1 MYHELRDLV
10 AASPDGKTSEGT
22 IAVSTDNGSVML
34 TIHTVRTMGTVRL
47 SVHQARG
54 IATLLEE
61 GAMEIAT
68 ERYFGAANV

>member
-10 AASPDGKTSEGT
+10 AASPDGNTLEGA

-34 TIHTVRTMGTVRL
+34 TIHTPRTIAMVRL

-61 GAMEIAT
+61 GAMEITT

>member
-22 IAVSTDNGSVML
+22 VAISTDNGSIML
-34 TIHTVRTMGTVRL
+34 TTHTYDWVGAVRL

-54 IATLLEE
+54 LATLLEE
-61 GAMEIAT
+61 AAMEVST
-68 ERYFGAANV
+68 ERYFGTANV